1 MGLMN
6 MGFIDELNEYR
17 DPNIVAQEEQQ
28 RKERSPLNMIMR
40 TAFGMLTQM
49 QQARETAAM
58 INMNN
63 NELDADKEQMA
74 EVEQVGNDTVS
85 QERLEAD
92 IQRLMQSVLDDRPHL
107 NEFDDEEE
115 TEEDEPQSGG
125 GKKRTAST
133 SLEAESPK
141 KGKTPLPEEST
152 AASDSSPEW
161 DPRAQPLVNS

>member
-92 IQRLMQSVLDDRPHL
+92 IQRLMQSVLDDRPYL
-107 NEFDDEEE
+107 NEFDDEE
-115 TEEDEPQSGG
+115 DDN
-125 GKKRTAST
+125 ASF
-133 SLEAESPK
+133 
-141 KGKTPLPEEST
+141 
-152 AASDSSPEW
+152 
-161 DPRAQPLVNS
+161 

>member
-74 EVEQVGNDTVS
+74 EVENVGAETVS

-92 IQRLMQSVLDDRPHL
+92 IQRLMQSALDDRPHL
-107 NEFDDEEE
+107 NEFDDEE
-115 TEEDEPQSGG
+115 DDN
-125 GKKRTAST
+125 A
-133 SLEAESPK
+133 
-141 KGKTPLPEEST
+141 
-152 AASDSSPEW
+152 
-161 DPRAQPLVNS
+161 LV

>member
-1 MGLMN
+1 

-17 DPNIVAQEEQQ
+17 DPNIVAQEEAQ

-74 EVEQVGNDTVS
+74 EVENVGAETVS

-92 IQRLMQSVLDDRPHL
+92 IQRLMQSVLDDRSRH
-107 NEFDDEEE
+107 NELDDEED
-115 TEEDEPQSGG
+115 EDVELS
-125 GKKRTAST
+125 R
-133 SLEAESPK
+133 
-141 KGKTPLPEEST
+141 
-152 AASDSSPEW
+152 
-161 DPRAQPLVNS
+161 

>member
-1 MGLMN
+1 MN

-74 EVEQVGNDTVS
+74 EVKNVGAETVS

-92 IQRLMQSVLDDRPHL
+92 IQRLMQSVLDDRPYL
-107 NEFDDEEE
+107 NEFDDEE
-115 TEEDEPQSGG
+115 DDN
-125 GKKRTAST
+125 ASF
-133 SLEAESPK
+133 
-141 KGKTPLPEEST
+141 
-152 AASDSSPEW
+152 
-161 DPRAQPLVNS
+161 

>member
-74 EVEQVGNDTVS
+74 EVENVGAETVS

-92 IQRLMQSVLDDRPHL
+92 IQRLMQSVLDDRPYL
-107 NEFDDEEE
+107 NEFDDEE
-115 TEEDEPQSGG
+115 DDN
-125 GKKRTAST
+125 A
-133 SLEAESPK
+133 
-141 KGKTPLPEEST
+141 
-152 AASDSSPEW
+152 
-161 DPRAQPLVNS
+161 LV

>member
-1 MGLMN
+1 MGLIN

-17 DPNIVAQEEQQ
+17 DQNIVAQEEQQ

-74 EVEQVGNDTVS
+74 EGEQVGNDTVS

-92 IQRLMQSVLDDRPHL
+92 IQRFMQSVLDDRPHL
-107 NEFDDEEE
+107 NEFDDEE
-115 TEEDEPQSGG
+115 DDN
-125 GKKRTAST
+125 A
-133 SLEAESPK
+133 
-141 KGKTPLPEEST
+141 
-152 AASDSSPEW
+152 
-161 DPRAQPLVNS
+161 LV

>member
-1 MGLMN
+1 MN

-74 EVEQVGNDTVS
+74 EVENVGAETVS

-92 IQRLMQSVLDDRPHL
+92 IQRLMQSVLDDRHHL
-107 NEFDDEEE
+107 NEFDDEE
-115 TEEDEPQSGG
+115 DDN
-125 GKKRTAST
+125 A
-133 SLEAESPK
+133 
-141 KGKTPLPEEST
+141 
-152 AASDSSPEW
+152 
-161 DPRAQPLVNS
+161 LV

>member
-1 MGLMN
+1 MELMN

-17 DPNIVAQEEQQ
+17 DPNIVAQEEAQ

-74 EVEQVGNDTVS
+74 EVENVGAETVS

-92 IQRLMQSVLDDRPHL
+92 IQRLMQSVLDDRSRH
-107 NEFDDEEE
+107 NELDDEED
-115 TEEDEPQSGG
+115 EDVELS
-125 GKKRTAST
+125 R
-133 SLEAESPK
+133 
-141 KGKTPLPEEST
+141 
-152 AASDSSPEW
+152 
-161 DPRAQPLVNS
+161 

>member
-74 EVEQVGNDTVS
+74 EVENVGAETVS

-92 IQRLMQSVLDDRPHL
+92 IQRLMQSVLDDRLRL
-107 NEFDDEEE
+107 NEFDDEE
-115 TEEDEPQSGG
+115 DDN
-125 GKKRTAST
+125 ASF
-133 SLEAESPK
+133 
-141 KGKTPLPEEST
+141 
-152 AASDSSPEW
+152 
-161 DPRAQPLVNS
+161 

>member
-74 EVEQVGNDTVS
+74 
-85 QERLEAD
+85 
-92 IQRLMQSVLDDRPHL
+92 VLIT
-107 NEFDDEEE
+107 FI
-115 TEEDEPQSGG
+115 
-125 GKKRTAST
+125 
-133 SLEAESPK
+133 
-141 KGKTPLPEEST
+141 
-152 AASDSSPEW
+152 
-161 DPRAQPLVNS
+161 

>member
-1 MGLMN
+1 

-17 DPNIVAQEEQQ
+17 DPNIVAQEEAQ

-74 EVEQVGNDTVS
+74 EVEQVGAETVS
-85 QERLEAD
+85 QERLESD
-92 IQRLMQSVLDDRPHL
+92 IQRLMQSVLDDRSRH
-107 NEFDDEEE
+107 NELDDEED
-115 TEEDEPQSGG
+115 ED
-125 GKKRTAST
+125 AF
-133 SLEAESPK
+133 
-141 KGKTPLPEEST
+141 
-152 AASDSSPEW
+152 
-161 DPRAQPLVNS
+161 V

>member
-107 NEFDDEEE
+107 SEFDDEE
-115 TEEDEPQSGG
+115 DDN
-125 GKKRTAST
+125 A
-133 SLEAESPK
+133 
-141 KGKTPLPEEST
+141 
-152 AASDSSPEW
+152 
-161 DPRAQPLVNS
+161 LV

>member
-74 EVEQVGNDTVS
+74 EVEQVGSETVS

-107 NEFDDEEE
+107 NEFDDEE
-115 TEEDEPQSGG
+115 DDN
-125 GKKRTAST
+125 A
-133 SLEAESPK
+133 
-141 KGKTPLPEEST
+141 
-152 AASDSSPEW
+152 
-161 DPRAQPLVNS
+161 LV

>member
-74 EVEQVGNDTVS
+74 EVENVGAETVS

-92 IQRLMQSVLDDRPHL
+92 IQRLMQSVLDDRPTL
-107 NEFDDEEE
+107 NEFDDEEN
-115 TEEDEPQSGG
+115 DN
-125 GKKRTAST
+125 ASF
-133 SLEAESPK
+133 
-141 KGKTPLPEEST
+141 
-152 AASDSSPEW
+152 
-161 DPRAQPLVNS
+161 

>member
-74 EVEQVGNDTVS
+74 EVEQVGAETVS

-92 IQRLMQSVLDDRPHL
+92 IQRLMQSVLDDRPRL
-107 NEFDDEEE
+107 NEFDDEE
-115 TEEDEPQSGG
+115 DDNVSF
-125 GKKRTAST
+125 
-133 SLEAESPK
+133 
-141 KGKTPLPEEST
+141 
-152 AASDSSPEW
+152 
-161 DPRAQPLVNS
+161 

>member
-1 MGLMN
+1 

-74 EVEQVGNDTVS
+74 EVENVGAET
-85 QERLEAD
+85 
-92 IQRLMQSVLDDRPHL
+92 QRLMQSVLDDRPHL
-107 NEFDDEEE
+107 NEFDDEE
-115 TEEDEPQSGG
+115 DDN
-125 GKKRTAST
+125 AF
-133 SLEAESPK
+133 
-141 KGKTPLPEEST
+141 
-152 AASDSSPEW
+152 
-161 DPRAQPLVNS
+161 V

>member
-1 MGLMN
+1 

-17 DPNIVAQEEQQ
+17 DPNIVAREEQQ

-74 EVEQVGNDTVS
+74 EVENVGAETVS

-92 IQRLMQSVLDDRPHL
+92 IQRLMQSVLDDRPYL
-107 NEFDDEEE
+107 NEFDDEE
-115 TEEDEPQSGG
+115 DYN
-125 GKKRTAST
+125 ASF
-133 SLEAESPK
+133 
-141 KGKTPLPEEST
+141 
-152 AASDSSPEW
+152 
-161 DPRAQPLVNS
+161 

>member
-6 MGFIDELNEYR
+6 MVFIDELNEYR

-28 RKERSPLNMIMR
+28 RKERSSLNMIMR

-92 IQRLMQSVLDDRPHL
+92 IQRLMQSVLDDRPRL
-107 NEFDDEEE
+107 NEFDDEE
-115 TEEDEPQSGG
+115 DDN
-125 GKKRTAST
+125 ASF
-133 SLEAESPK
+133 
-141 KGKTPLPEEST
+141 
-152 AASDSSPEW
+152 
-161 DPRAQPLVNS
+161 

>member
-74 EVEQVGNDTVS
+74 EVENVGAETVS

-92 IQRLMQSVLDDRPHL
+92 IQRLMQSVLDDRLHL
-107 NEFDDEEE
+107 NEFDDEE
-115 TEEDEPQSGG
+115 DDN
-125 GKKRTAST
+125 A
-133 SLEAESPK
+133 
-141 KGKTPLPEEST
+141 
-152 AASDSSPEW
+152 
-161 DPRAQPLVNS
+161 LV

>member
-74 EVEQVGNDTVS
+74 EVENVGAETVS

-92 IQRLMQSVLDDRPHL
+92 IQRLMQSVLDDRLYL
-107 NEFDDEEE
+107 NEFDDEE
-115 TEEDEPQSGG
+115 DDN
-125 GKKRTAST
+125 A
-133 SLEAESPK
+133 
-141 KGKTPLPEEST
+141 
-152 AASDSSPEW
+152 
-161 DPRAQPLVNS
+161 LV

>member
-74 EVEQVGNDTVS
+74 EVENVGAETVS

-92 IQRLMQSVLDDRPHL
+92 IQRLMQSVLDDRFHL
-107 NEFDDEEE
+107 NEFDDEE
-115 TEEDEPQSGG
+115 DDN
-125 GKKRTAST
+125 A
-133 SLEAESPK
+133 
-141 KGKTPLPEEST
+141 
-152 AASDSSPEW
+152 
-161 DPRAQPLVNS
+161 LV

>member
-74 EVEQVGNDTVS
+74 EVENVGAETVS

-92 IQRLMQSVLDDRPHL
+92 IQRLMQSVLDDRPYL
-107 NEFDDEEE
+107 NEFYDEE
-115 TEEDEPQSGG
+115 DDN
-125 GKKRTAST
+125 ASF
-133 SLEAESPK
+133 
-141 KGKTPLPEEST
+141 
-152 AASDSSPEW
+152 
-161 DPRAQPLVNS
+161 

>member
-1 MGLMN
+1 

-17 DPNIVAQEEQQ
+17 DQNIVAQEEQQ

-74 EVEQVGNDTVS
+74 EGEQVGNDTVS

-92 IQRLMQSVLDDRPHL
+92 IQRFMQSVLDDRPHL
-107 NEFDDEEE
+107 NEFDDEE
-115 TEEDEPQSGG
+115 DDN
-125 GKKRTAST
+125 A
-133 SLEAESPK
+133 
-141 KGKTPLPEEST
+141 
-152 AASDSSPEW
+152 
-161 DPRAQPLVNS
+161 LV